1 MKTIKVRV
9 TRNPYHSWYEIGE
22 VYEITENAKQSDVW
36 YVPLEDKNIYKECCE
51 IVTDTITVT
60 ADKIRAM
67 AAKSPQVKEVLKEG
81 FPECFEEDE
90 SVDLRKCEPVMLVS
104 GDSPFKGKAYY
115 LDCIY
120 NWKLQTTPSGFQ
132 YLIPTKK

>member
-1 MKTIKVRV
+1 METIKVKI
-9 TRNPYHSWYEIGE
+9 TKNPCHSWYEVGDIYC
-22 VYEITENAKQSDVW
+22 VIPDYADSQFWLVSAKDKCI
-36 YVPLEDKNIYKECCE
+36 DKNNCE
-51 IVTDTITVT
+51 IITDTITVT